1 MWGGRRSGVRRLP
14 WVRRCWASARSPRP
28 IPRCEV
34 DNRSSESIQGSVLEL
49 SSYTERSFNLAPGAR
64 TDLKWDGWYHEY
76 VYNLDGESPNVVR
89 FQSRFPNRDYLSND
103 ITITYSTVTTGWNT
117 RSSAASPATG
127 PDPHRSLHLWRA
139 GALLSDSAAW
149 RLPAGQGRCLWPPAV
164 GKRVNQCLY

>member
-1 MWGGRRSGVRRLP
+1 MGCGGCRGCGDVGRRRDRRGRFLGG
-14 WVRRCWASARSPRP
+14 
-28 IPRCEV
+28 EV

-103 ITITYSTVTTGWNT
+103 ITITYFDGDDGVEHEIECGE
-117 RSSAASPATG
+117 P
-127 PDPHRSLHLWRA
+127 
-139 GALLSDSAAW
+139 
-149 RLPAGQGRCLWPPAV
+149 CYWP
-164 GKRVNQCLY
+164 

>member
-1 MWGGRRSGVRRLP
+1 MNDVGRKAKWGAAVAVGAAMLGVGAIAAADSS
-14 WVRRCWASARSPRP
+14 VV
-28 IPRCEV
+28 EV

-103 ITITYSTVTTGWNT
+103 ITITYFDGDDGVEHEIECGE
-117 RSSAASPATG
+117 P
-127 PDPHRSLHLWRA
+127 
-139 GALLSDSAAW
+139 
-149 RLPAGQGRCLWPPAV
+149 CYWP
-164 GKRVNQCLY
+164 